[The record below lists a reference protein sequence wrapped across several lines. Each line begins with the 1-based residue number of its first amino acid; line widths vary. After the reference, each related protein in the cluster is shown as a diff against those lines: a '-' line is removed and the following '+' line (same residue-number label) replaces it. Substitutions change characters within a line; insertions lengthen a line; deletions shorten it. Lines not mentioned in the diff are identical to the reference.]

1 MRGLS
6 GVLAAVVL
14 LASSIFPT
22 RAQESTRPV
31 RILVTF
37 APGGFPDRLARLIAK
52 HLSDELP
59 QRFYVENRPGA
70 GGLVGSA
77 EVAQSAPDGAT
88 LVLSSLVSHVLAP
101 LVNPRAG
108 LHALASFSHIAYVG
122 GPPNVF
128 ISASSSNLRSLGDV
142 VNSSRNSPRSYGT
155 AGAGTVG
162 HLAAEFV
169 AQKAAIKLV
178 HVPYN
183 GPMLGDVIS
192 GVVDM
197 GSMGLSPA
205 AGNIAGGKLRGFG
218 ISTRERLPE
227 YPDIATMREQGFDLV
242 AANWLALSGPAGLPE
257 PVVARLG
264 TSWRSSSSR
273 LAPNVLEKK
282 TTPVTLPPG
291 RLRLATRPSLTGSLP
306 LAKRIGTVVV
316 AALAAR
322 AGGVLATIMA
332 TGWRIK
338 SATSAGNRSI

>member
-1 MRGLS
+1 MSVHEEDRMRGLS

-197 GSMGLSPA
+197 GSMGLSTA

-257 PVVARLG
+257 PVVARLN
-264 TSWRSSSSR
+264 REVIK
-273 LAPNVLEKK
+273 VLDLPEVRKALRQEIIEPIAMRPDEL
-282 TTPVTLPPG
+282 TNFVQSEIMRWTPIVQ
-291 RLRLATRPSLTGSLP
+291 STGL
-306 LAKRIGTVVV
+306 KQ
-316 AALAAR
+316 
-322 AGGVLATIMA
+322 
-332 TGWRIK
+332 
-338 SATSAGNRSI
+338 